1 MNLYLLLAL
10 AFGAMSVEM
19 PVVRASVI
27 LSREDGQG
35 SQVARKQILRSAQDD
50 GVARPSARPRL
61 ASAAVRFEAPLTGA
75 ATPRAPAIL
84 G

>member
-19 PVVRASVI
+19 PAARASVI
-27 LSREDGQG
+27 LSREDGKG
-35 SQVARKQILRSAQDD
+35 SQVARKQILRSVQND
-50 GVARPSARPRL
+50 GVTRPDARPRL
-61 ASAAVRFEAPLTGA
+61 ARAAIRFEAPLTGA
-75 ATPRAPAIL
+75 ATPRAPATL